1 MQTHRQERRI
11 MIFRIQRTA
20 CLLLWS
26 LMALPVC
33 VMAESWELVPALS
46 LVGRYDDNL
55 SFATQGEVDDYSS
68 IIKPSF
74 TADYLSEKTQF
85 SGLADVAII
94 NYLEEK
100 DLDTINYNVRVNGDT
115 RATERLKL
123 NADFRFI
130 RDTLLDSELEETGRV
145 FDRTERVRR
154 FAGAGIQYDATT
166 LSSVGLNYDF
176 VNTEYEDS
184 DRQDR
189 DVNSLQGFYRQS
201 FNDGRDYVAIVPGY
215 DFRDSDEVEAN
226 NYRLQIG
233 WTRRSTEIGELKILA
248 GGRYTEEQR
257 PGLAKDD
264 GSGFIGELDYQ
275 RRGTLMTFRL
285 GYRRDLRY
293 DANDDLVNVDRFF
306 AGFDYKLT
314 ERLKFGLD
322 GKLYFTSREFEDDN
336 EQYTRYIDIIPRLV
350 YNLTERHYLQ
360 LTYRYSQ
367 QYDNA
372 RTNDK
377 TANRNQ
383 VLLTL
388 AFRFPQ
394 QL

>member
-1 MQTHRQERRI
+1 
-11 MIFRIQRTA
+11 
-20 CLLLWS
+20 
-26 LMALPVC
+26 
-33 VMAESWELVPALS
+33 
-46 LVGRYDDNL
+46 
-55 SFATQGEVDDYSS
+55 
-68 IIKPSF
+68 
-74 TADYLSEKTQF
+74 
-85 SGLADVAII
+85 
-94 NYLEEK
+94 
-100 DLDTINYNVRVNGDT
+100 
-115 RATERLKL
+115 
-123 NADFRFI
+123 
-130 RDTLLDSELEETGRV
+130 
-145 FDRTERVRR
+145 
-154 FAGAGIQYDATT
+154 
-166 LSSVGLNYDF
+166 
-176 VNTEYEDS
+176 
-184 DRQDR
+184 
-189 DVNSLQGFYRQS
+189 
-201 FNDGRDYVAIVPGY
+201 
-215 DFRDSDEVEAN
+215 
-226 NYRLQIG
+226 
-233 WTRRSTEIGELKILA
+233 
-248 GGRYTEEQR
+248 
-257 PGLAKDD
+257 
-264 GSGFIGELDYQ
+264 
-275 RRGTLMTFRL
+275 MTFRL